1 MRLRSLSIRLRI
13 LLLVAIP
20 ILSLIGLYAYAAT
33 TTASNAIN
41 LSRSR
46 TLKDTI
52 GTPTGNFEAQ
62 IDAERLLA
70 VAYLAAPVP
79 SNLATLRA
87 QEAKTQAAEEA
98 FKNAAASS
106 TGNASA
112 ADKQAIAGLLRRYRR
127 PPGAA
132 LPDRLGDHQ
141 QAAGDQRVRQRHL
154 RRRHGT
160 EPDDPAGKQ
169 RPAGDPEPRPWSG
182 SAGPRTYCWKRTRCI
197 NGDAISRTF
206 SAADR
211 QQFALLVG
219 ARRAVY
225 AENLQDLEP
234 TYRAYYIR
242 NINPQALAAL
252 TALENK
258 IIA

>member
-1 MRLRSLSIRLRI
+1 M
-13 LLLVAIP
+13 AIP

-98 FKNAAASS
+98 FKNVCGQQQRATPRGKTS
-106 TGNASA
+106 
-112 ADKQAIAGLLRRYRR
+112 R
-127 PPGAA
+127 PSPACWA
-132 LPDRLGDHQ
+132 LPP
-141 QAAGDQRVRQRHL
+141 AFS
-154 RRRHGT
+154 RRCV
-160 EPDDPAGKQ
+160 
-169 RPAGDPEPRPWSG
+169 PRS
-182 SAGPRTYCWKRTRCI
+182 PR
-197 NGDAISRTF
+197 
-206 SAADR
+206 
-211 QQFALLVG
+211 
-219 ARRAVY
+219 
-225 AENLQDLEP
+225 
-234 TYRAYYIR
+234 
-242 NINPQALAAL
+242 
-252 TALENK
+252 
-258 IIA
+258 